1 MLGSIDSLLTSVIA
15 DNMTKTKHNSNRE
28 LIGQGIGNMVAA
40 AIGGIPGAGA
50 TKGTVVNINAGGRT
64 RLSGTLHGIFLL
76 AVLLGLGTL
85 AAHIPLCVLAGL
97 LIPNGFKIIDVKGLK
112 HLLKVPRADAA
123 VLVLVLLLTT
133 FGSLIQAVGVGV
145 ALACLLF
152 MKKAGDLSE
161 QGLEVGPVA
170 DLDGTKPWQ
179 DEVEFYEAYKDKVI
193 IKHLYGPLFFGF
205 TAFFKDGVND
215 LPDNIKALIIRMDR
229 VPYIDQSGLYALEDV
244 ILSLRQQDIEVIFT
258 GLHEQPRDML
268 EAVEIIP
275 DLVPESDLFAEVDDS
290 FTYLKQKWSAS

>member
-1 MLGSIDSLLTSVIA
+1 
-15 DNMTKTKHNSNRE
+15 
-28 LIGQGIGNMVAA
+28 
-40 AIGGIPGAGA
+40 
-50 TKGTVVNINAGGRT
+50 
-64 RLSGTLHGIFLL
+64 
-76 AVLLGLGTL
+76 
-85 AAHIPLCVLAGL
+85 
-97 LIPNGFKIIDVKGLK
+97 GFKIIDVKGLK